1 MSEAQDLSLFVRH
14 PSEGVAAMDLVV
26 DGVFCGACI
35 ATIEK
40 GLRRQ
45 DGVRGARVNLAS
57 KRVTVE
63 WDDGALEPPAI
74 LERLEA
80 LGYPAF
86 PFASGVVDSVEMQA
100 EKRLLR
106 CLGVAAFGAM
116 NVMLLSV
123 SLWAGADSD
132 PNSATRDLFHWL
144 SALVALPTAA
154 YAGLP
159 FFESAAKALR
169 ARSLNM
175 DVPISLGVVLALGM
189 SVVQTLAHERDAY
202 FDSAVM
208 LLMFLLAGR
217 FLDRRMRRRTRDFAL
232 NLSAIRADRAVK
244 LFEGGEARETPI
256 GAIRPG
262 DLVLVRAGERIAV
275 DGTVE
280 DGRSDI
286 DQSLV
291 TGETA
296 PVAVSPGASV
306 YAGTVNMSGALRV
319 RVQSAASGTL
329 LDEVNGLLVRAVEQ
343 RSSYVQLADRA
354 AALYVPVVH
363 VTALATFLGWLAV
376 GAGWQQSLI
385 VAITVL
391 IITCPCALGL
401 AVPAVQV
408 VAAGA
413 LFRRGLILNS
423 GEALER
429 LAEADTVVFDKT
441 GTLTQPRPTL
451 ANAADIEAAD
461 LALAG
466 SLALSSRHPLA
477 KAVAEASGA
486 REPIAVEEVPGQ
498 GVSALH
504 CGERVRFGSVTW
516 CEAEA
521 DAAPIAAAWPD
532 ASLIALRTPERAV
545 VFAVRQSLR
554 PDASSVIAD
563 VARNHEIEILSGD
576 RQPAVALVARELG
589 VSRFEA
595 GLKPADKI
603 ARLEALAGAGKRTL
617 MVGDGLNDAPA
628 LAAAHVSISPISAAH
643 IAQAQA
649 DALFLGERLQPVADA
664 LSLAATARRLMVENL
679 WLSAVYNLV
688 AVPLAIFGFATPLI
702 AALAMSGSSI
712 LVTVNALRARSPS
725 PLAGEGG
732 RAQRSRMRGEASN
745 EAKSNAP
752 EARPLTP
759 DPSPARGEGK

>member
-1 MSEAQDLSLFVRH
+1 MADAQDLSLFVRH

-26 DGVFCGACI
+26 DGVYCGACI

-63 WDDGALEPPAI
+63 WNEGALDPPVI
-74 LERLEA
+74 LERLDA

-86 PFASGVVDSVEMQA
+86 PFASNTLDSVELQA

-123 SLWAGADSD
+123 SLWAGADTD

-144 SALVALPTAA
+144 SALVALPCAA
-154 YAGLP
+154 YAAQP
-159 FFESAAKALR
+159 FYESAAKALR
-169 ARSLNM
+169 ARSTNM
-175 DVPISLGVVLALGM
+175 DVPISLGVTLALGL
-189 SVVQTLAHERDAY
+189 SVFQTLAHEQLAY
-202 FDSAVM
+202 FDSAMM

-217 FLDRRMRRRTRDFAL
+217 YLDQRMRRRTRDFAI

-256 GAIRPG
+256 AAIHPG
-262 DLVLVRAGERIAV
+262 DLVLVRAGERVAV

-296 PVAVSPGASV
+296 SVAVFPGAQV
-306 YAGTVNMSGALRV
+306 YAGTVNLSGALRV

-329 LDEVNGLLVRAVEQ
+329 LDEVHALLARAVEQ

-354 AALYVPVVH
+354 ARLYVPVVH
-363 VTALATFLGWLAV
+363 VTALATFVGWLLP
-376 GAGWQQSLI
+376 GAGWQHALVI
-385 VAITVL
+385 AITVL

-451 ANAADIEAAD
+451 ANAADIEAGD

-466 SLALSSRHPLA
+466 ALALASRHPLA
-477 KAVAEASGA
+477 KAVAEATGA
-486 REPIAVEEVPGQ
+486 KEPMAAQEFPGE
-498 GVSALH
+498 GVSATH
-504 CGERVRFGSVTW
+504 RGEPVRLGSVPW
-516 CEAEA
+516 CGAEAEA
-521 DAAPIAAAWPD
+521 APVAAAWPD

-545 VFAVRQSLR
+545 VFAVRQGLR
-554 PDASSVIAD
+554 PDAIAVVAE
-563 VARNHEIEILSGD
+563 VARDYEVEILSGD
-576 RQPAVALVARELG
+576 REPAVALVAGELG
-589 VSRFEA
+589 VTRFEA

-603 ARLEALAGAGKRTL
+603 ARLKALAAMGRRAL

-649 DALFLGERLQPVADA
+649 DALFLGERLAPVADA
-664 LSLAATARRLMVENL
+664 LRISARARRLMLENL
-679 WLSAVYNLV
+679 WLSVVYNLI
-688 AVPLAIFGFATPLI
+688 AVPLAIFGYVTPLI

-712 LVTVNALRARSPS
+712 LVTLNALRARS
-725 PLAGEGG
+725 
-732 RAQRSRMRGEASN
+732 
-745 EAKSNAP
+745 
-752 EARPLTP
+752 
-759 DPSPARGEGK
+759 